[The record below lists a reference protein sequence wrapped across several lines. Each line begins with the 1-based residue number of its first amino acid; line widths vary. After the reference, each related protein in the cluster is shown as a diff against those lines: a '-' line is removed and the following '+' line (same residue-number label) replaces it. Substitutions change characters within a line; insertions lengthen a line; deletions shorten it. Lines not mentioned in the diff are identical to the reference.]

1 MAGAGSSS
9 RKGKEIAFELVG
21 PRSGTF
27 LPPDM
32 PPMNE
37 LDGHVPWIIQCD
49 CMVGCCYTAD
59 EAKMKSG
66 GLGGKWGFV
75 CGHARGPAP
84 YFAGSRCDK
93 DLWFEDQRQYEVYW
107 YGEKYVQKKE
117 AKELEEKRK
126 REHIHHNQ
134 KAFEEWCAKKMAN
147 KQNN

>member
-32 PPMNE
+32 PLMNE

-49 CMVGCCYTAD
+49 CMVGYCYTAD

-66 GLGGKWGFV
+66 ALGGKWGFV

-84 YFAGSRCDK
+84 YFVRTLSLLNFFTRVELSSRSMFK
-93 DLWFEDQRQYEVYW
+93 LKIYIIQ
-107 YGEKYVQKKE
+107 
-117 AKELEEKRK
+117 
-126 REHIHHNQ
+126 
-134 KAFEEWCAKKMAN
+134 
-147 KQNN
+147 